1 MSANL
6 KDAKIAILPI
16 RSRFL
21 MLKFQELWHLCVEC
35 ILEPQICSLSLWEH
49 CLASLVPRL
58 GLSLSLHAA
67 AT

>member
-1 MSANL
+1 
-6 KDAKIAILPI
+6 
-16 RSRFL
+16 
-21 MLKFQELWHLCVEC
+21 MLKFQELWHLCVEY

-49 CLASLVPRL
+49 CLVSLVPRL